1 MQENLYQ
8 KSKADQ
14 VNGNN
19 DKYNSGAD
27 KWQNLNS
34 VELDLYGKVRG

>member
-8 KSKADQ
+8 KSKVDP
-14 VNGNN
+14 VDGNN

-27 KWQNLNS
+27 KWQRLS
-34 VELDLYGKVRG
+34 